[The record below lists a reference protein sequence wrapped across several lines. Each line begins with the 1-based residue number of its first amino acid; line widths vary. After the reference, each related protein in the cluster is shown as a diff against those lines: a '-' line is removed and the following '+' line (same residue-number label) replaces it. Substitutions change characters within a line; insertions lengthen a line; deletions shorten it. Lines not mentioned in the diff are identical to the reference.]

1 MKSRYL
7 QGLFYGLMALLLW
20 LPLPFGSKPF
30 WASGL
35 LSFLVFFL
43 SVSLLLA
50 VGLGKARIM
59 PAFKQAQWFHACF
72 VIISGWVA
80 IQCVPLPSTW
90 VQALSPNIWEI
101 HATAAS
107 SLGNPVPDKMTLSLD
122 AFATRLSFL
131 LTLAYYLLF
140 CFVLLLVDSR
150 DKLNKFAWVIVISGT
165 FQALFGSLS
174 TLSGMEVLLFTE
186 KEHYLGVATGTFV
199 NRNSFAGYL
208 EMTLAIGVGLLIARL
223 GNSVSSGWKE
233 WFRQALETLMS
244 NKVLLRSALAIMV
257 IGLVMSRSRMGNTAF
272 FSSLMISGLLYVIL
286 RRQLTR
292 GMMFLF
298 ASMIVIDIAIVSQW
312 FGIDKVVERLEQ
324 TSMEKETRPEVAEIT
339 LDMVKEHSLTGT
351 GGGSYY
357 TALPAYHNGTWK
369 GFYNLAHNDFLQF
382 PLEFGAPAFLLMAL
396 MVLMALWHAVQ
407 AMRLRKD
414 KLMAGMG
421 FASFMGILAIM
432 IHSSVDFNLQIPA
445 NAALFVSLM
454 ALAVIARY
462 LPVESRKRCQ

>member
-7 QGLFYGLMALLLW
+7 QGLFFGLLALFLW
-20 LPLPFGSKPF
+20 LPLPSGSKPV

-35 LSFLVFFL
+35 LSFLVYFL
-43 SVSLLLA
+43 SIFLLLA
-50 VGLGKARIM
+50 IGLGKVKPT
-59 PAFKQAQWFHACF
+59 PALKQAQWFHVCF
-72 VIISGWVA
+72 VVICCWVA
-80 IQCVPLPSTW
+80 LQFIPLPSTW
-90 VQALSPNIWEI
+90 VQALSPQIWEI
-101 HATAAS
+101 HANAAS
-107 SLGNPVPDKMTLSLD
+107 SLGNPLPEAMTFSLD
-122 AFATRLSFL
+122 VFATRLSFL

-140 CFVLLLVDSR
+140 CLVLLLVDNR
-150 DKLNKFAWVIVISGT
+150 DRLNTFAWVIVISGT
-165 FQALFGSLS
+165 FQAVFGSLS
-174 TLSGMEVLLFTE
+174 TLSGMEVLLFVE
-186 KEHYLGVATGTFV
+186 KEFYRGVATGTFV

-208 EMTLAIGVGLLIARL
+208 EMSLAIGVGLLIARL
-223 GNSVSSGWKE
+223 GNSGSSGWKE

-272 FSSLMISGLLYVIL
+272 FSSLMLSGLLYVIL

-312 FGIDKVVERLEQ
+312 FGIDQVVERLEQ
-324 TSMEKETRPEVAEIT
+324 TSMERESRPNVAAIT
-339 LDMVKEHSLTGT
+339 LDMVREHSLTGT
-351 GGGSYY
+351 GGGTYY
-357 TALPAYHNGTWK
+357 TALPAHHDGSWK
-369 GFYNLAHNDFLQF
+369 GFYDLAHIDFLQF
-382 PLEFGAPAFLLMAL
+382 PLEFGVPAFLLMAL
-396 MVLMALWHAVQ
+396 MVLMAAWHATQ

-421 FASFMGILAIM
+421 FAAFMGILAIM

-454 ALAVIARY
+454 AVALIARY
-462 LPVESRKRCQ
+462 MPVESRKRR